1 MLLTNGILQ
10 AHDLAKIPVL
20 TMFLGGLVKLA
31 MNYVL
36 IGNPDINI
44 KGAPIGTLTCY
55 ALISAINLAVVYRVA
70 EEKPRYLHLFGKPL
84 AASVLMG
91 LCAHFSYR
99 FLSGVLGNTLA
110 TLGAIGIAVVVYLV
124 LVLALRVITRED
136 LEMVPKGD
144 KIARILHIR

>member
-1 MLLTNGILQ
+1 MVVITGCELFTGTCLMI
-10 AHDLAKIPVL
+10 IPAL
-20 TMFLGGLVKLA
+20 EGTITPLGMA
-31 MNYVL
+31 R
-36 IGNPDINI
+36 
-44 KGAPIGTLTCY
+44 T
-55 ALISAINLAVVYRVA
+55 LAVVYRVA